1 MKVELVQGNI
11 VDIPAD
17 VVVNA
22 ANKWLTRGGGVCG
35 AIFNAAGAEEL
46 EAACIQLPLC
56 PTGEVRVTPAF
67 RMTSARHIIHAVG
80 PVWRGGDDR
89 ELELLQCCY
98 RNIVQ
103 AVNALG
109 AKRVTVPVISSGIY
123 GYPPNQAAFV
133 AVRELLDADSEAT
146 AVLVAYDEWMY
157 EILMNTLK
165 EEACRRTV

>member
-1 MKVELVQGNI
+1 MQVEIVKGNI

-17 VVVNA
+17 AVVNA
-22 ANKWLTRGGGVCG
+22 ANRWLARGGGVCG
-35 AIFNAAGAEEL
+35 AIFDAAGADEL
-46 EAACIQLPLC
+46 EDACLRLQLC
-56 PTGEVRVTPAF
+56 PPGEVRVTPAF
-67 RMTSARHIIHAVG
+67 RMTTARHIIHAVG
-80 PVWRGGDDR
+80 PVWRGDD
-89 ELELLQCCY
+89 EPELLRCCY

-103 AVNALG
+103 AVNGLG
-109 AKRVTVPVISSGIY
+109 AKRVTIPIISSGIY